1 MYENTSY
8 QRLYLFLANVRFLG
22 DILLSN
28 FTLSTLIAVVLFR
41 SNSVVALRKGLLFS
55 GKVKSQGVKFGVN
68 LI

>member
-1 MYENTSY
+1 M
-8 QRLYLFLANVRFLG
+8 RFLG

-55 GKVKSQGVKFGVN
+55 GKVKSQGVKFGIN

>member
-1 MYENTSY
+1 M
-8 QRLYLFLANVRFLG
+8 RFLG

-55 GKVKSQGVKFGVN
+55 GKVKSQEVKFGIN